1 MKTIVIDTSSAAAS
15 VAVVEGETVLGE
27 FFIQTERTHSQQ
39 LLPMAASLLES
50 LGLSV
55 RQLDAVAVCVGP
67 GSFTGVRIGIST
79 AKGFAQPFDL
89 PVYPFSS
96 TRLLSAGA
104 GVFEGIVVSAM
115 DAKRG
120 NVYYGIYRRRAQ
132 SVETLEE
139 GILSL
144 EDLKT
149 AILERFAGERVL
161 WMGDAAATV
170 IDSEGQPAHE
180 AAYKAAYKAAY
191 EMVRE
196 GLWFAASPALNV
208 ARASGFADIR
218 EAVSVRYD
226 AVDAEY
232 IQKSQAERDHHA

>member
-1 MKTIVIDTSSAAAS
+1 MKTIVIDTSSAAVS

-89 PVYPFSS
+89 PVYRFSS

-170 IDSEGQPAHE
+170 IDSEGQSAHE
-180 AAYKAAYKAAY
+180 AAHEAAH

-232 IQKSQAERDHHA
+232 VQKSQAERDHHA

>member
-89 PVYPFSS
+89 PVYRFSS

-170 IDSEGQPAHE
+170 IDSEGQSAHE
-180 AAYKAAYKAAY
+180 AAHEAAH

-232 IQKSQAERDHHA
+232 VQKSQAERDHHA

>member
-170 IDSEGQPAHE
+170 IDSEGQSAHE
-180 AAYKAAYKAAY
+180 AAHKAAH

-232 IQKSQAERDHHA
+232 VQKSQAERDHHA